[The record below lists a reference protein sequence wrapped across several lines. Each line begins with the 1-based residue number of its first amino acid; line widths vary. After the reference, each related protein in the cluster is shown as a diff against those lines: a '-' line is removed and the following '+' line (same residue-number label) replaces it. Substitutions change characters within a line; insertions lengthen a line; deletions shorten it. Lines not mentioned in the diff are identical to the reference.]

1 MGSKNRELM
10 RSRTRFCQGKWGTAV
25 AVENG
30 ERDGKGGG
38 GDTVVTFQF
47 LSADKRKLMAAEQER

>member
-1 MGSKNRELM
+1 MVN
-10 RSRTRFCQGKWGTAV
+10 
-25 AVENG
+25 NG
-30 ERDGKGGG
+30 ERERGC